1 MWLGLGYFCFH
12 IRGNIIAIAIAAH
25 SSCSAHLNLNNCT
38 NITNNNPKFLSACLA
53 SVLGHTFWASIC
65 RIRKGNHILTPFF
78 LSFFSPFT
86 FILSLPLI
94 LHSSTFPPS
103 IQYTPERHESV
114 LPHLNPRPR
123 PNFPTHKSPQPPIHF
138 SFFQHAIPNHPI
150 AVQND
155 ATDIQKPPKQLLPTP
170 VLAKYMCSV
179 LQLMG

>member
-38 NITNNNPKFLSACLA
+38 NITNNSPKFLSACLA

-65 RIRKGNHILTPFF
+65 RIRKGNLHPYSFLFF
-78 LSFFSPFT
+78 LSFLLSR

-114 LPHLNPRPR
+114 LPNLNPRPR
-123 PNFPTHKSPQPPIHF
+123 PNFPTPKSPQPPIHF
-138 SFFQHAIPNHPI
+138 SLFQHAIPNHPI

-155 ATDIQKPPKQLLPTP
+155 VQKLPKQLLPTP